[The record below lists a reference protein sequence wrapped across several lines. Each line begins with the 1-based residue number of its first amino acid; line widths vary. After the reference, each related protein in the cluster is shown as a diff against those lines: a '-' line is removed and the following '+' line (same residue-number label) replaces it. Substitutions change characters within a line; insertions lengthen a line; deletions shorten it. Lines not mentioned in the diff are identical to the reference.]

1 MQFLLIVSSSILE
14 DRAPIYEIIGS
25 VTTICACGGEM
36 SRRHFW
42 GRMPPNDDVYR
53 RRMHHLAERFVWEGT
68 VPVDGARVCRAL
80 RHPSPRD
87 THAVDVR
94 TITEGDVLWVRQG
107 GRGADFGH
115 ANPPIESV
123 GIPPYGGLAIV
134 SSSLYGLSGPC
145 RRDRHGAP
153 GRKGRSLVYR
163 SRHWWDAVERNNELI
178 EEVLAGINAKRA
190 GVRFGSSKALR
201 ILSERVPEAL
211 YPHFDSFAA
220 MLSHDNQILKWNATL
235 TLANMA
241 RVDREGKIEAILDQ
255 YLDLITGPNMITAA
269 NAIRGA
275 AIIGVAKPHLVR
287 RIVLCILRVER
298 AEYATPEC
306 WNVVIGHALQAL
318 ELLAGLLPDQRVLR
332 LFASRHVANPRP
344 ATSSKARKFLKAR
357 KKTA

>member
-153 GRKGRSLVYR
+153 GRKGRSLCLPV
-163 SRHWWDAVERNNELI
+163 APLV
-178 EEVLAGINAKRA
+178 G
-190 GVRFGSSKALR
+190 
-201 ILSERVPEAL
+201 
-211 YPHFDSFAA
+211 
-220 MLSHDNQILKWNATL
+220 
-235 TLANMA
+235 
-241 RVDREGKIEAILDQ
+241 
-255 YLDLITGPNMITAA
+255 
-269 NAIRGA
+269 RG
-275 AIIGVAKPHLVR
+275 G
-287 RIVLCILRVER
+287 
-298 AEYATPEC
+298 T
-306 WNVVIGHALQAL
+306 Q
-318 ELLAGLLPDQRVLR
+318 
-332 LFASRHVANPRP
+332 
-344 ATSSKARKFLKAR
+344 
-357 KKTA
+357 